1 MEGYE
6 VVTIDDVVEKADI
19 FITAT
24 GNFNII
30 GRTPWRE

>member
-6 VVTIDDVVEKADI
+6 VKKLESVVKTADI

-24 GNFNII
+24 GNKGII
-30 GRTPWRE
+30 MAHHMA